1 MRKIIFRGK
10 RKDNREWIEGFYS
23 YLFDERANDYKHEIV
38 FQHMESADMS
48 YPYPSCDTIVAE
60 VIPETVSLLAKG
72 IHGIRF
78 FEGHIGCTND
88 QAKITVILTWVKEH
102 SAFFWL
108 TIHEWKLYQKLGYK
122 DLNFDK
128 LMFWTYAF
136 SDDTA
141 NEIELIGNIYDNP
154 ELLTSK

>member
-1 MRKIIFRGK
+1 MKNFEFRGK
-10 RKDNREWIEGFYS
+10 RKDNGVWMEGFYS
-23 YLFDERANDYKHEIV
+23 LLFDEKSLEYKPCIT
-38 FQHMESADMS
+38 FQVLEGASMD
-48 YPYPSCDTIVAE
+48 YPYPTCSTIVAE
-60 VIPETVSLLAKG
+60 IVPETVSLLAKD
-72 IHGIRF
+72 IHGIKF
-78 FEGHIGCTND
+78 FDGHIGQTND

-108 TIHEWKLYQKLGYK
+108 TTNEWKIYQKLGYK

-141 NEIELIGNIYDNP
+141 DDIELIGNIHDNP
-154 ELLTSK
+154 ELIK